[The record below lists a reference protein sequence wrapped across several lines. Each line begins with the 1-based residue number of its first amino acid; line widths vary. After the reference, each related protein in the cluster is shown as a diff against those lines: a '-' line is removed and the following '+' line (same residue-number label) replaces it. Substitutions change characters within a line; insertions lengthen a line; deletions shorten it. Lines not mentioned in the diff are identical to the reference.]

1 MCGFFQNDRP
11 PHVQISQTSIQVSQR
26 AFGVVPAPAFQ
37 YGYVNIF
44 RTEMVDQINY
54 GLIPMRSQD
63 MLIVPMRTGDEDLLS
78 ARGVADIVV
87 ERRSSVDEEAGLR

>member
-1 MCGFFQNDRP
+1 
-11 PHVQISQTSIQVSQR
+11 
-26 AFGVVPAPAFQ
+26 
-37 YGYVNIF
+37 
-44 RTEMVDQINY
+44 MVDQINY